1 MNILVVIDMQ
11 KALFDVP
18 RFNQELVISNIN
30 KLISATRAS
39 GGKVV
44 HVQHNG
50 DAEEGLE
57 PFSEGWQIVDDIDQK
72 TSDIFIQK
80 TICDAFYETELLNVM
95 DSLNPEQVIFCGCAT
110 DFCVDTTIRS
120 AVSHEL
126 PVVVASDAHTTA
138 NRPHLN
144 AEAIVG
150 HHNWMWQ
157 NLIVSA
163 GEIVVAETES
173 VLETLNFQYH

>member
-18 RFNQELVISNIN
+18 RFNSGSVISNIN
-30 KLISATRAS
+30 KLIEATRTS
-39 GGKVV
+39 GGKVI

-50 DAEEGLE
+50 DETEGLE
-57 PFSEGWQIVDDIDQK
+57 PYSSGWQILNEIDHQ
-72 TSDIFIQK
+72 SEDVFIQK
-80 TICDAFYETELLNVM
+80 TICDSFYETELENVI
-95 DSLNPEQVIFCGCAT
+95 DGLVPDQVIFCGCAT
-110 DFCVDTTIRS
+110 DFCVDTTIRA

-138 NRPHLN
+138 DRPHLN
-144 AEAIVG
+144 AEEIIK
-150 HHNWMWQ
+150 HHNWMWK

-163 GEIVVAETES
+163 GEIVVDETDS
-173 VLETLNFQYH
+173 ILETFSFQYH

>member
-11 KALFDVP
+11 KALFDEP
-18 RFNQELVISNIN
+18 RFKQEYVISNIN
-30 KLISATRAS
+30 QLITATRTS
-39 GGKVV
+39 GGKVI

-50 DAEEGLE
+50 DATDGLE
-57 PFSEGWQIVDDIDQK
+57 PFSVGWQIVDDIDQK
-72 TSDIFIQK
+72 SSDIYIHK
-80 TICDAFYETELLNVM
+80 TICDSFYETELANII

-126 PVVVASDAHTTA
+126 PVTVASDAHTTA
-138 NRPHLN
+138 NRPHLG
-144 AEAIVG
+144 AEVIIG
-150 HHNWMWQ
+150 HHNWMWE

-163 GEIVVAETES
+163 GEIRVIETES
-173 VLETLNFQYH
+173 ILETLNFQYH